1 MVSNED
7 GRPNEWIPRRHNFE
21 LIILR
26 YKENK
31 PPFSATGDLRIIP
44 KDDKSSIE
52 TDNEQMAMLRNTT
65 RLRQKLSMHVF
76 I

>member
-1 MVSNED
+1 MD
-7 GRPNEWIPRRHNFE
+7 TKTTQLWINHFTV
-21 LIILR
+21 

-31 PPFSATGDLRIIP
+31 PLSAPGDLRIIP
-44 KDDKSSIE
+44 KDDRSSIE

-65 RLRQKLSMHVF
+65 RLRKKLSMQAF

>member
-1 MVSNED
+1 MDSNED
-7 GRPNEWIPRRHNFE
+7 GRPNEWIPRRHKFE

-31 PPFSATGDLRIIP
+31 PLSAPDDLRMIP
-44 KDDKSSIE
+44 KDDRSSIE

-65 RLRQKLSMHVF
+65 RLRQKLSMHAF

>member
-1 MVSNED
+1 MD
-7 GRPNEWIPRRHNFE
+7 PRRHNFE

-31 PPFSATGDLRIIP
+31 PLSAPGDLRIIA
-44 KDDKSSIE
+44 KDDRSSIE
-52 TDNEQMAMLRNTT
+52 TDNEQMAMQRNSK
-65 RLRQKLSMHVF
+65 RLRQKLSMHGF

>member
-1 MVSNED
+1 MDSNED

-21 LIILR
+21 LISLR

-31 PPFSATGDLRIIP
+31 PLSAPGDLGIIP
-44 KDDKSSIE
+44 KDDRSSIE

-65 RLRQKLSMHVF
+65 RLRKKLSMQAF

>member
-1 MVSNED
+1 MD
-7 GRPNEWIPRRHNFE
+7 PRRHNFE

-31 PPFSATGDLRIIP
+31 PLSAPGDLRIIA
-44 KDDKSSIE
+44 KDDRSSKE
-52 TDNEQMAMLRNTT
+52 TDNEQMSMQRNTT
-65 RLRQKLSMHVF
+65 RLRQKLSMHGF